1 MAPHL
6 SSLGFIPCWQICPEC
21 MLWVCLNTHWT
32 SSFSSPSNP
41 SRPPTPL
48 LPLIAPM
55 SSQLLN
61 TLSTYSWSFAS
72 VVDTLLNC
80 AKELV
85 FQSSWSPL
93 TRIAESTAVLCIG
106 FLFFSSFLSSSN
118 LLLPVLCCLIH
129 FFARGSWDADHS
141 HPAL

>member
-1 MAPHL
+1 
-6 SSLGFIPCWQICPEC
+6 
-21 MLWVCLNTHWT
+21 
-32 SSFSSPSNP
+32 
-41 SRPPTPL
+41 
-48 LPLIAPM
+48 M

-72 VVDTLLNC
+72 IADTLLNR

-106 FLFFSSFLSSSN
+106 FFFSSFLSSSN
-118 LLLPVLCCLIH
+118 LLLPVLCRLIH